1 MTHHA
6 ASTTT
11 PPKPR
16 GSGAPGPYNATVAL
30 RRARLRSAIAWG
42 AGLIVVAGLITAALI
57 SARPQVSE
65 ASELAFDFTLPD
77 TDGNM
82 ITLSDLRGHP
92 VILYFNEGAGCAS
105 CISQMKAIEDEPGFA
120 EQGIVVL
127 PIVMDPLDQIQAAME
142 YTGVSTPF
150 LMDDGR
156 VSEAYGTLGTGMH
169 PGLPGHGFV
178 LINAAGTR
186 VWSGDY
192 PSMWLSPADLLAEVQ
207 TRI

>member
-11 PPKPR
+11 PRKPR

-30 RRARLRSAIAWG
+30 RRARLRSAIGWG
-42 AGLIVVAGLITAALI
+42 AGLIVVAGLVTAALI

-65 ASELAFDFTLPD
+65 VSGLAPDFTLPD

-82 ITLSDLRGHP
+82 VTLSSLRGHP
-92 VILYFNEGAGCAS
+92 VLLYFSEGAGCGS

-127 PIVMDPLDQIQAAME
+127 PIVMDPPDQIRAAMA
-142 YTGVSTPF
+142 YDGIATPF
-150 LMDDGR
+150 LMDDGK
-156 VSEAYGTLGTGMH
+156 VSKAYGTLGTGMH
-169 PGLPGHGFV
+169 ADLPGHGFV
-178 LINAAGTR
+178 LIDAAGTQ

-192 PSMWLSPADLLAEVQ
+192 PSMWLAPTDLLAEVQ